1 MTEAEEVMTKL
12 LLFLL
17 TAVIWITP
25 SRQSHAATAAGK
37 KLVIA
42 YAAMNARVCPL
53 WAPRERGLF
62 SKYGFEAEPLFVRGA
77 PTLVSAMASNEI
89 EIGYTGGTAVIG
101 AVASGSDL
109 KVLAAL
115 TNRVTY
121 DLVVRPG
128 IKTAEDLRGKK
139 FGVQSIGGTVWM
151 GAILALEHL
160 GLDAERDKISIIAAG
175 DQTVL
180 AQAVASGTIDATVL
194 DGVQSRP
201 LHAKGFPILAEL
213 DKAKLP
219 ILSSS
224 IVAREPYMQK
234 NPQFVE
240 NVMRA
245 IIEGEATCLSA
256 REKPTT
262 LKILQKYLRIS
273 EKDAEEG
280 YKDMVTGLDRKPY
293 ANPAGVT
300 NVVRLMK
307 RTNPKVESVK
317 PETLIDDRILKK
329 LDQSG
334 FIDEV
339 MAKYGVK

>member
-1 MTEAEEVMTKL
+1 MASL
-12 LLFLL
+12 LLALV
-17 TAVIWITP
+17 VIL
-25 SRQSHAATAAGK
+25 SVFMSHGGANAATGGK

-42 YAAMNARVCPL
+42 FAAMNARVCPL
-53 WAPRERGLF
+53 WAPRERGIF
-62 SKYGFEAEPLFVRGA
+62 SKYGIEADTLFVRGA
-77 PTLVSAMASNEI
+77 PTLVAAMASNEI
-89 EIGYTGGTAVIG
+89 EVGYTGGTAVIG

-109 KVLAAL
+109 KVLSAL

-128 IKTAEDLRGKK
+128 IKTPEDLRGKK
-139 FGVQSIGGTVWM
+139 FGVQAIGGTVWM

-160 GLDAERDKISIIAAG
+160 GLDPDRDKISIIAAG

-180 AQAVASGTIDATVL
+180 AQALASGTLDATVL

-201 LHAKGFPILAEL
+201 LHARGFPILAEL

-224 IVAREPYMQK
+224 IVAREPYIQK
-234 NPQFVE
+234 NPQVLE
-240 NVMRA
+240 SVLKA
-245 IIEGEATCLSA
+245 VIEGAAFCLSPVQ
-256 REKPTT
+256 KPIT
-262 LKILQKYLRIS
+262 LKILQKYLRIT

-280 YKDMVTGLDRKPY
+280 YKDMVSGLDRKPY
-293 ANPAGVT
+293 AAPAGVT

-307 RTNPKVESVK
+307 RTNPKVENVK

-329 LDQSG
+329 IDQSG
-334 FIDEV
+334 FIDEM

>member
-1 MTEAEEVMTKL
+1 MVGKIRLVPL
-12 LLFLL
+12 LMLSIMATIQDAPALAQ
-17 TAVIWITP
+17 TRITV
-25 SRQSHAATAAGK
+25 G
-37 KLVIA
+37 V
-42 YAAMNARVCPL
+42 AAMSPRTIPLLIAQEQGIFGKQGIEARIVL
-53 WAPRERGLF
+53 I
-62 SKYGFEAEPLFVRGA
+62 KGA
-77 PTLVSAMASNEI
+77 PTLVASLISGDI
-89 EIGYTGGTAVIG
+89 EVGYTGGTAVIG

-109 KVLAAL
+109 KVLSAL

-128 IKTAEDLRGKK
+128 IKTPEDLRNKK

-151 GAILALEHL
+151 GAMLALEHL
-160 GLDAERDKISIIAAG
+160 GLDPDRDKISIIAAG

-180 AQAVASGTIDATVL
+180 AQAVATGTIDATVL

-213 DKAKLP
+213 GNAKLP

-224 IVAREPYMQK
+224 LVAREPYIQK
-234 NPQFVE
+234 NPQIVE

-245 IIEGEATCLSA
+245 VIEGAAFCLSP
-256 REKPTT
+256 REKPNT

-300 NVVRLMK
+300 NVIRLMK
-307 RTNPKVESVK
+307 RSNPKVENVK
-317 PETLIDDRILKK
+317 PEALIDDRILKK
-329 LDQSG
+329 IDQSG

>member
-1 MTEAEEVMTKL
+1 MA
-12 LLFLL
+12 
-17 TAVIWITP
+17 AVILAIVLVLSSLATP
-25 SRQSHAATAAGK
+25 EKASAAAAGK

-53 WAPRERGLF
+53 WAPRERGF
-62 SKYGFEAEPLFVRGA
+62 FTKYGIDAENLFVRGA
-77 PTLVSAMASNEI
+77 PTLVAAMSSNEI
-89 EIGYTGGTAVIG
+89 EVGYTGGTAVIG

-109 KVLAAL
+109 KVLSAL

-121 DLVVRPG
+121 ELVARPG
-128 IKTAEDLRGKK
+128 IKTAEDLKGKK
-139 FGVQSIGGTVWM
+139 FGVQAIGGTVWM

-160 GLDAERDKISIIAAG
+160 GLDAERDKIAIIAVG
-175 DQTVL
+175 DQSVL

-201 LHAKGFPILAEL
+201 LQAKGFPIIAEL

-224 IVAREPYMQK
+224 IVAREPYIQK
-234 NPQFVE
+234 NPQIVE
-240 NVMRA
+240 NVLRA
-245 IIEGEATCLSA
+245 VIEGAAFCLSPA
-256 REKPTT
+256 QKPNT

-280 YKDMVTGLDRKPY
+280 YRDMVTGLERKPY
-293 ANPAGVT
+293 ANPAGAT
-300 NVVRLMK
+300 NVIRLMK
-307 RTNPKVESVK
+307 RSNPKIESVK
-317 PETLIDDRILKK
+317 PENLIDDRIMKK

-334 FIDEV
+334 FIDEIL
-339 MAKYGVK
+339 AKYGVK

>member
-1 MTEAEEVMTKL
+1 MA
-12 LLFLL
+12 
-17 TAVIWITP
+17 AVILAIVLVLSSLATP
-25 SRQSHAATAAGK
+25 EKASAAAAGK

-53 WAPRERGLF
+53 WAPRERGF
-62 SKYGFEAEPLFVRGA
+62 FTKYGIDAENLFVRGA
-77 PTLVSAMASNEI
+77 PTLVAAMSSNEI
-89 EIGYTGGTAVIG
+89 EVGYTGGTAVIG

-109 KVLAAL
+109 KVLSAL

-121 DLVVRPG
+121 ELVARPG
-128 IKTAEDLRGKK
+128 IKTAEDLKGKK
-139 FGVQSIGGTVWM
+139 FGVQAIGGTVWM

-160 GLDAERDKISIIAAG
+160 GLDAERDKIAIIAVG
-175 DQTVL
+175 DQSVL

-201 LHAKGFPILAEL
+201 LQAKGFPIIAEL

-224 IVAREPYMQK
+224 IVAREPYIQK
-234 NPQFVE
+234 NPQIVE
-240 NVMRA
+240 NVLRA
-245 IIEGEATCLSA
+245 VIEGAAFCLSPA
-256 REKPTT
+256 QKPNT

-280 YKDMVTGLDRKPY
+280 YRDMVTGLERKPY
-293 ANPAGVT
+293 ANPAGAT
-300 NVVRLMK
+300 NVIRLMK
-307 RTNPKVESVK
+307 RSNPKIESVK
-317 PETLIDDRILKK
+317 PENLIDDRIMKK

-334 FIDEV
+334 FIDEI

>member
-1 MTEAEEVMTKL
+1 MAGLILAIV
-12 LLFLL
+12 LFVLGFL
-17 TAVIWITP
+17 TAPENVF
-25 SRQSHAATAAGK
+25 AAAAGK

-53 WAPRERGLF
+53 WAPRERGF
-62 SKYGFEAEPLFVRGA
+62 FAKYGFDAETLFVRGA
-77 PTLVSAMASNEI
+77 PTLVAAMASNDI
-89 EIGYTGGTAVIG
+89 EVGYTGGTAVIG

-109 KVLAAL
+109 KVLSAL

-121 DLVVRPG
+121 DLVVRPS
-128 IKTAEDLRGKK
+128 IKSPEDLRGKT

-160 GLDAERDKISIIAAG
+160 GLEPERDKIAVIAAG

-180 AQAVASGTIDATVL
+180 AQALANGTIDATVL

-201 LHAKGFPILAEL
+201 LQAKGFPILAEL

-224 IVAREPYMQK
+224 IVVRDSYLQK
-234 NPQFVE
+234 NSQLVE
-240 NVMRA
+240 NVLRA
-245 IIEGEATCLSA
+245 VIEGAAFCLSA
-256 REKPTT
+256 AQKPNT

-280 YKDMVTGLDRKPY
+280 YRDMITGLDRKPY
-293 ANPAGVT
+293 ANPAGAT
-300 NVVRLMK
+300 NVIRLMK
-307 RTNPKVESVK
+307 RSNPKVENVK
-317 PETLIDDRILKK
+317 PENLIDDRIMKK

-334 FIDEV
+334 FIDEILT
-339 MAKYGVK
+339 KYGVK

>member
-1 MTEAEEVMTKL
+1 LILAIAFVLGVLSAHEGV
-12 LLFLL
+12 F
-17 TAVIWITP
+17 
-25 SRQSHAATAAGK
+25 AAAAGK

-53 WAPRERGLF
+53 WAPRERGF
-62 SKYGFEAEPLFVRGA
+62 FTKYGFDAETLFVRGA

-101 AVASGSDL
+101 AVASGADL
-109 KVLAAL
+109 KVLSAL

-121 DLVVRPG
+121 DLVARPG
-128 IKTAEDLRGKK
+128 IKSPEDLRGKK
-139 FGVQSIGGTVWM
+139 FGVQAIGGTVWM

-160 GLDAERDKISIIAAG
+160 GLDPDRDKISIIAAG

-180 AQAVASGTIDATVL
+180 AQALASGTLDATVL

-201 LHAKGFPILAEL
+201 LHARGFPIIAEL

-224 IVAREPYMQK
+224 IVAREPYIQK
-234 NPQFVE
+234 NAQIVE

-245 IIEGEATCLSA
+245 IIEGAAFCLSPIQ
-256 REKPTT
+256 KPNT
-262 LKILQKYLRIS
+262 LKILQKYLRIT

-280 YKDMVTGLDRKPY
+280 YKDMVNGLDRKPY
-293 ANPAGVT
+293 ASAAGVT

-307 RTNPKVESVK
+307 RTNPKVENVK
-317 PETLIDDRILKK
+317 PENLIDDRILKK

-334 FIDEV
+334 FIDEM

>member
-1 MTEAEEVMTKL
+1 MSRMVLAL
-12 LLFLL
+12 LLSASL
-17 TAVIWITP
+17 ASVYGQANGATP
-25 SRQSHAATAAGK
+25 SGK

-53 WAPRERGLF
+53 WAPRERGFF
-62 SKYGFEAEPLFVRGA
+62 SKYGFDAETLFVRGA

-89 EIGYTGGTAVIG
+89 EVGYTGGTAVIG

-109 KVLAAL
+109 RVLSAL

-128 IKTAEDLRGKK
+128 IKTSEDLRGKK

-160 GLDAERDKISIIAAG
+160 GLDPERDKISIIAAG

-180 AQAVASGTIDATVL
+180 AQAVATGTIDATVL

-201 LHAKGFPILAEL
+201 LHARGFPILAEL

-224 IVAREPYMQK
+224 IVAREPYIQK
-234 NPQFVE
+234 SPQIVE

-245 IIEGEATCLSA
+245 VIEGAASCLSV

-317 PETLIDDRILKK
+317 PETLIDDRIMKR

-334 FIDEV
+334 FIDE
-339 MAKYGVK
+339 MLAKYGVK